1 MNEFTFKKGRPVF
14 GHNTKRSRP
23 EAAVDLRENYMQDNL
38 ETQEDLQDVGFD
50 LDLDY
55 RNPEDAEDP
64 EETKDAEIDSCLER
78 IDDEVIQEQEELLD
92 NQFNALLLGAKLLQ
106 GFNVTVNISPKI

>member
-1 MNEFTFKKGRPVF
+1 
-14 GHNTKRSRP
+14 
-23 EAAVDLRENYMQDNL
+23 MQDNL